1 LYIDKKSETLK
12 VIQHMRD
19 EAHRFGITHHRQ
31 RRDKGTL
38 KTSLTEIPGIG
49 PAKAKM
55 LLNAFRSITRIKT
68 ASVESLEEVVG
79 RASAEIIFNF
89 YIE

>member
-1 LYIDKKSETLK
+1 
-12 VIQHMRD
+12 MRD

-49 PAKAKM
+49 PAKAK
-55 LLNAFRSITRIKT
+55 LLLKEFKSVNRVKT
-68 ASVESLEEVVG
+68 ASMEALMPVVG
-79 RASAEIIFNF
+79 KQSAEVIVNF
-89 YIE
+89 YKSKENG

>member
-1 LYIDKKSETLK
+1 
-12 VIQHMRD
+12 MRD

-55 LLNAFRSITRIKT
+55 LLNSFRSISRIKT
-68 ASVESLEEVVG
+68 ASIESLESVVG
-79 RASAEIIFNF
+79 RSSAEIIHQF
-89 YIE
+89 YHDSVNEGNSDD